1 MMTYPIFS
9 KSNKIFSSVGLHPL
23 VNNRVRRLYAYSVS
37 GIMIVMTIL
46 YVVESCRGGWK
57 SVKHEISSLVFTIFL
72 SSEFFTSMMR
82 FTRRE
87 KINRIIEQ
95 KFCSTFRTSLR
106 KIDFQEN
113 CLIWFWLVLMCL
125 VHIFW
130 LLLPIIGMQ
139 NKDTEETKRV
149 LPEILWW
156 PFFDLSKHPH
166 YEIAY
171 VVEIYITVYYVIVSF
186 DVATTV
192 PIISLH
198 IYGQMK
204 VMAFYLKKVGK
215 TDFKDNQEIIY
226 TNVQHG
232 SYVVVNRKLKTPR
245 LHEGQLEIPYTL
257 IETYMEMF
265 VKDIIRYHNMILSV
279 TREFTDLKHVNMIQR
294 FTVVTVLL
302 ITVTTQINKTYS
314 PPLALMFIIG
324 IVSWEFNLCLSSE
337 LIDSGNERIFAAA
350 YDNAWWI
357 CTNRVRRMLSF
368 MMCRTRAANHIK
380 LFGFLI
386 VSYALIPET
395 LRFSYS
401 VYILLESS
409 N

>member
-1 MMTYPIFS
+1 MKPVTSEVTSKWRSLYPYLHIV
-9 KSNKIFSSVGLHPL
+9 SSWR
-23 VNNRVRRLYAYSVS
+23 NRSLYSLVS
-37 GIMIVMTIL
+37 GV
-46 YVVESCRGGWK
+46 
-57 SVKHEISSLVFTIFL
+57 
-72 SSEFFTSMMR
+72 
-82 FTRRE
+82 
-87 KINRIIEQ
+87 
-95 KFCSTFRTSLR
+95 
-106 KIDFQEN
+106 
-113 CLIWFWLVLMCL
+113 
-125 VHIFW
+125 
-130 LLLPIIGMQ
+130 
-139 NKDTEETKRV
+139 DT
-149 LPEILWW
+149 
-156 PFFDLSKHPH
+156 
-166 YEIAY
+166 AY
-171 VVEIYITVYYVIVSF
+171 VF
-186 DVATTV
+186 
-192 PIISLH
+192 
-198 IYGQMK
+198 
-204 VMAFYLKKVGK
+204 
-215 TDFKDNQEIIY
+215 
-226 TNVQHG
+226 
-232 SYVVVNRKLKTPR
+232 
-245 LHEGQLEIPYTL
+245 
-257 IETYMEMF
+257 
-265 VKDIIRYHNMILSV
+265 IIRYHNMILSV
-279 TREFTDLKHVNMIQR
+279 TREFTELKHVNMIQR

>member
-1 MMTYPIFS
+1 MNYHNLTVLYSFLTIIIIVHNRGIIKGRVVLLFEFEISFHCEALRKSSEKLENIKVLFEEYIAMMTYPIFS

-139 NKDTEETKRV
+139 NRDTEETKRV

-215 TDFKDNQEIIY
+215 TDFK
-226 TNVQHG
+226 G
-232 SYVVVNRKLKTPR
+232 KT
-245 LHEGQLEIPYTL
+245 L
-257 IETYMEMF
+257 
-265 VKDIIRYHNMILSV
+265 
-279 TREFTDLKHVNMIQR
+279 
-294 FTVVTVLL
+294 
-302 ITVTTQINKTYS
+302 
-314 PPLALMFIIG
+314 
-324 IVSWEFNLCLSSE
+324 
-337 LIDSGNERIFAAA
+337 
-350 YDNAWWI
+350 
-357 CTNRVRRMLSF
+357 
-368 MMCRTRAANHIK
+368 
-380 LFGFLI
+380 
-386 VSYALIPET
+386 
-395 LRFSYS
+395 
-401 VYILLESS
+401 
-409 N
+409 